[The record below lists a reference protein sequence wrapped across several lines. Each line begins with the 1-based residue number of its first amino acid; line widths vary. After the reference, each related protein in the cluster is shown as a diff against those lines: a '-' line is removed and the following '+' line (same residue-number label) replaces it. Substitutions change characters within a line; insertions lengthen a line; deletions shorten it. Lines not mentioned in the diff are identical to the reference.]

1 MAADGVGRLSS
12 ARIVEQL
19 RLAAKKGDRS
29 ALTHAVAQMKVM
41 ALSPRYWQKYLV
53 LLANPLARLVDLLV
67 IKQGER
73 IAQQKGRKIPASP
86 PRSKRARPGKGKP
99 PAPRPRRRPR
109 SVPAEQQTLF
119 PLSE

>member
-1 MAADGVGRLSS
+1 LSS

-19 RLAAKKGDRS
+19 RLAARKGDRS
-29 ALTHAVAQMKVM
+29 ALLHAVAQMKVM

-73 IAQQKGRKIPASP
+73 IAQQKGRKIPARVPRPRPTKPTSSPTRP
-86 PRSKRARPGKGKP
+86 PRRARPVS
-99 PAPRPRRRPR
+99 AD
-109 SVPAEQQTLF
+109 QQTLF
-119 PLSE
+119 D